1 MVKVPFRLPKSSRPT
16 SASHIETE
24 PPPFGFDD
32 SPLFLCNRRDLFRL
46 IEARDVYRIGAD
58 LLELAATDVE
68 ESRAEEA
75 ATAIAALAANRRAPT
90 GGSSEQQSKPS
101 PPRRCWCLAG
111 RPNMEHLWS
120 RAGANG
126 GDPAQVRQ
134 RPKRPRQAESVAS
147 GRQ

>member
-1 MVKVPFRLPKSSRPT
+1 MVKVPFRLPKSCRGLT

-101 PPRRCWCLAG
+101 PPRQVLVVRRG
-111 RPNMEHLWS
+111 STVR
-120 RAGANG
+120 
-126 GDPAQVRQ
+126 VRQ
-134 RPKRPRQAESVAS
+134 RACRVTRLSLLRIAGARPG
-147 GRQ
+147 GRPA

>member
-1 MVKVPFRLPKSSRPT
+1 MVKVPFRPPKRRGRT

-68 ESRAEEA
+68 KSRAEEA
-75 ATAIAALAANRRAPT
+75 ATALAANRRAPT
-90 GGSSEQQSKPS
+90 GGSSEQQSKPCC
-101 PPRRCWCLAG
+101 RARCECET
-111 RPNMEHLWS
+111 PS
-120 RAGANG
+120 
-126 GDPAQVRQ
+126 
-134 RPKRPRQAESVAS
+134 
-147 GRQ
+147 

>member
-1 MVKVPFRLPKSSRPT
+1 VKWQRCLFGRRNRRGRT
-16 SASHIETE
+16 SASSIETE

-32 SPLFLCNRRDLFRL
+32 SPLFFCNRRPFRL

-68 ESRAEEA
+68 DSRAEEA

-101 PPRRCWCLAG
+101 PLR
-111 RPNMEHLWS
+111 
-120 RAGANG
+120 
-126 GDPAQVRQ
+126 QVLVLG
-134 RPKRPRQAESVAS
+134 S
-147 GRQ
+147 

>member
-1 MVKVPFRLPKSSRPT
+1 MKWKRCLFGCRNRRGRT
-16 SASHIETE
+16 SASSIETE

-101 PPRRCWCLAG
+101 PPRQVLVPSW
-111 RPNMEHLWS
+111 
-120 RAGANG
+120 
-126 GDPAQVRQ
+126 PAQHGAFVEQ
-134 RPKRPRQAESVAS
+134 S
-147 GRQ
+147 GRKRRRSGASAAAAETA

>member
-1 MVKVPFRLPKSSRPT
+1 MVKVPFRLPKSCRGLT

-101 PPRRCWCLAG
+101 PPHQVLVPSW
-111 RPNMEHLWS
+111 
-120 RAGANG
+120 
-126 GDPAQVRQ
+126 PAQHGAFVEQ
-134 RPKRPRQAESVAS
+134 S
-147 GRQ
+147 GRKRRRSGASAAAAETA